1 VATVSAAPRGLRPR
15 GLGLPLGVTW
25 PAVAAVA
32 AVAVAYRYSFFTL
45 GRGLSLQT
53 PLAYLALV
61 PVGALML
68 LWISSVRSRA
78 APARPRD
85 LPLDFALGRAVGL
98 TFLLAALAITVLLP
112 GSLGARFWL
121 YRLDLLSLPFFVA
134 GLIALLFGVRRLWA
148 LKSAVVFLLLAWPVP
163 YGLVLGNWLDVFTDV
178 TANAVRA
185 RAAVLPI
192 ARAAA
197 GDSTLFFIDH
207 GGSSFAVSVG
217 SACSGVNSLVGFVL
231 LGTVLMFVV
240 RGTTTRRLLWLGLG
254 LSIIWLL
261 NVARIELVF
270 ATGAALGPDI
280 AFETL
285 HPVAGLFVFNLGLL
299 AMIWLVPRF
308 GLRFVELDDRP
319 IEPEQRRPRHW
330 LRSLS
335 VLGLGLA
342 LAGGIG
348 LANGS
353 YARYEQITGDL
364 GTARLIG
371 FDVRQAQIPAWSSAY
386 VESVDQARQ
395 FFGSQARWDRLI
407 YTATPAAQLRSS
419 HPIYVDVIDTDDA
432 GALAAYTVADCY
444 QFHHFRID
452 AQLGV
457 DIGAGVTA
465 QVVTY
470 FDPKDRTD
478 WSAISWEWPKE
489 YNGQLR
495 YERIVVFIPDSNT
508 VQFTGFDPSAPVQ
521 GDAAF
526 HDTQR
531 FLATAA
537 RTIVQSQLDAA
548 AAAARAGTNG

>member
-1 VATVSAAPRGLRPR
+1 VATIGPDPRGRGPRGLA
-15 GLGLPLGVTW
+15 LPWGITW

-32 AVAVAYRYSFFTL
+32 AVVVAYRYSFFTL

-61 PVGALML
+61 PVGALLL
-68 LWISSVRSRA
+68 LWISWIRSRTVL
-78 APARPRD
+78 ARPRD
-85 LPLDFALGRAVGL
+85 LPLDFALGRAVGVA
-98 TFLLAALAITVLLP
+98 FLLTALGITVLLP

-134 GLIALLFGVRRLWA
+134 GLIALLFGVRRLWT

-185 RAAVLPI
+185 VTAFLPI
-192 ARAAA
+192 ARPASA
-197 GDSTLFFIDH
+197 DSTLFFIDH
-207 GGSSFAVSVG
+207 AGSSFAVSVG

-231 LGTVLMFVV
+231 LGTALMFVV
-240 RGTTTRRLLWLGLG
+240 RGTGRRRLLWLGVG

-270 ATGAALGPDI
+270 ATGAALGRDL

-299 AMIWLVPRF
+299 VMIWLVPRF
-308 GLRFVELDDRP
+308 GLRFVELTDRP
-319 IEPEQRRPRHW
+319 DDPRPTGRRQW
-330 LRSLS
+330 LRSLA
-335 VLGLGLA
+335 VLGLAVA
-342 LAGGIG
+342 LVTGIG

-353 YARYEQITGDL
+353 YARYDQITGDL
-364 GTARLIG
+364 GTARLIK
-371 FDVRQAQIPAWSSAY
+371 FDVRQAQIDGWSSAY

-407 YTATPAAQLRSS
+407 YTPTSSARLRAS

-452 AQLGV
+452 AQLAV

-465 QVVTY
+465 EVVTY

-489 YNGQLR
+489 YDGQVR

-508 VQFTGFDPSAPVQ
+508 VQFGGFDPAAPVD

-531 FLATAA
+531 FLVTAG
-537 RTIVQSQLDAA
+537 RTIVRSQLDAA
-548 AAAARAGTNG
+548 AAAARAGTSG

>member
-1 VATVSAAPRGLRPR
+1 VATIIADPRRRGPRGLV
-15 GLGLPLGVTW
+15 LPWRITW
-25 PAVAAVA
+25 PAVAAV
-32 AVAVAYRYSFFTL
+32 VAVVAAYRYSFFTL

-61 PVGALML
+61 PVGALLL

-78 APARPRD
+78 SPAPPRD
-85 LPLDFALGRAVGL
+85 LPLDFALGRAVGVA
-98 TFLLAALAITVLLP
+98 FLLAALGITVLLP

-148 LKSAVVFLLLAWPVP
+148 LKSAVLFLLLAWPVP

-185 RAAVLPI
+185 LTAFLPI
-192 ARAAA
+192 ARPAAA
-197 GDSTLFFIDH
+197 DSTLFFIDH
-207 GGSSFAVSVG
+207 AGSSFAVSVG

-231 LGTVLMFVV
+231 LGTALMFVV
-240 RGTTTRRLLWLGLG
+240 RGTGARRLLWLGIG
-254 LSIIWLL
+254 LSIIWAL

-270 ATGAALGPDI
+270 ATGAALGRDI

-285 HPVAGLFVFNLGLL
+285 HPVAGLLVFNLGLL
-299 AMIWLVPRF
+299 VMIWLVPRF
-308 GLRFVELDDRP
+308 GLRFVELSDRP
-319 IEPEQRRPRHW
+319 VAPEQTSQRHW
-330 LRSLS
+330 LRSLV
-335 VLGLGLA
+335 VLGLAVA

-348 LANGS
+348 LADGS
-353 YARYEQITGDL
+353 YARYDQITGDL
-364 GTARLIG
+364 GTARLIR
-371 FDVRQAQIPAWSSAY
+371 FDVRQAQINGWSSAY

-395 FFGSQARWDRLI
+395 FFGGQARWDRLM
-407 YTATPAAQLRSS
+407 YTATPSAQLRSS

-432 GALAAYTVADCY
+432 GALAAYSVADCY

-489 YNGQLR
+489 YDGQVR

-508 VQFTGFDPSAPVQ
+508 VQFGGFDPSAPVE
-521 GDAAF
+521 GDVAF

-531 FLATAA
+531 FLVTAA
-537 RTIVQSQLDAA
+537 RTMVRSQLDEA
-548 AAAARAGTNG
+548 AAAARAGTSD

>member
-1 VATVSAAPRGLRPR
+1 MATIIADPRGRGPRGLV
-15 GLGLPLGVTW
+15 LPWRITW
-25 PAVAAVA
+25 PAVAAV
-32 AVAVAYRYSFFTL
+32 VAVVAAYRYSLFTL

-61 PVGALML
+61 PVGALLL

-78 APARPRD
+78 SPAPPRD
-85 LPLDFALGRAVGL
+85 LPLDFALGRAVGVA
-98 TFLLAALAITVLLP
+98 FLLAALGITVLLP

-148 LKSAVVFLLLAWPVP
+148 LKSAVLFLLLAWPVP

-185 RAAVLPI
+185 LTTFLPI
-192 ARAAA
+192 ARPAAA
-197 GDSTLFFIDH
+197 DSTLFFIDH
-207 GGSSFAVSVG
+207 TGSSFAVSVG

-231 LGTVLMFVV
+231 LGTALMFVV
-240 RGTTTRRLLWLGLG
+240 RGTGARRLLWLGIG
-254 LSIIWLL
+254 LSIIWAL

-270 ATGAALGPDI
+270 ATGAALGRDI

-285 HPVAGLFVFNLGLL
+285 HPVAGLLVFNLGLL
-299 AMIWLVPRF
+299 VMIWLVPRF
-308 GLRFVELDDRP
+308 GLRFVELSDRP
-319 IEPEQRRPRHW
+319 VAPEQTSQRHR
-330 LRSLS
+330 LRSLV
-335 VLGLGLA
+335 VLGLAVA

-348 LANGS
+348 VANGS
-353 YARYEQITGDL
+353 YARYDQITGDL
-364 GTARLIG
+364 GTARLIR
-371 FDVRQAQIPAWSSAY
+371 FDVRQAQINGWSSAY

-395 FFGSQARWDRLI
+395 FFGGQARWDRLM
-407 YTATPAAQLRSS
+407 YTATPSAQLRSS

-432 GALAAYTVADCY
+432 GALAAYSVADCY

-489 YNGQLR
+489 YDGQVR

-508 VQFTGFDPSAPVQ
+508 VQFGGFDPSAPVE
-521 GDAAF
+521 GDVAF

-531 FLATAA
+531 FLVTAA
-537 RTIVQSQLDAA
+537 RTMVRSQLDE
-548 AAAARAGTNG
+548 AAAARAGTSD